1 MNDKVLMKGNE
12 AIAEAAIRAGCG
24 AYFGYPIT
32 PQNEITSYMAK
43 HMLDKG
49 RIFIQAESEVAAIN
63 MVYGASCAGT
73 RAMTSSSSPGISL
86 KQEGMSYA
94 AGADIPL
101 VVVNVVRGGPGLG
114 AIAPAQSDYF
124 QSTRGGGHGDYRC
137 IVLAPKSVQECAD
150 LTYLAFELSDTY
162 RMPAL
167 VLADGIIG
175 QMMEGVVLP
184 PELDAGQLPKRDWT
198 VGRMADRT
206 DVRESVNGDSRSRA
220 VHAARQISSL
230 DLVPEKLEAK
240 TKARFERYEI
250 VKDREIRF
258 ETSGG
263 QAGAVSAEGADLV
276 MVAYGTSARIARGA
290 QQLAAREG
298 IKLALFRPITLWPFP
313 AEALARFAGTGKPV
327 LTVEMSQGQLV
338 EDVKLAIL
346 SAAADLPGP
355 RPRIHLLGHSG
366 GVVPTEEEVF
376 AEAKAILA
384 EQRSRA

>member
-1 MNDKVLMKGNE
+1 MSGTEPQKVLMKGNE
-12 AIAEAAIRAGCG
+12 AIAEAALRAGCR

-32 PQNEITSYMAK
+32 PQNELIAYMAA
-43 HMLDKG
+43 HMMDRG
-49 RIFIQAESEVAAIN
+49 GVFIQAESEVAAIN
-63 MVYGASCAGT
+63 MVYGASAAGA

-86 KQEGMSYA
+86 KQEGISYA

-150 LTYLAFELSDTY
+150 LTYLAFELSDMY

-184 PELDAGQLPKRDWT
+184 PELDVRQLPKRDWT
-198 VGRMADRT
+198 VGGMAG
-206 DVRESVNGDSRSRA
+206 RERR
-220 VHAARQISSL
+220 HIRSL
-230 DLVPEKLEAK
+230 DLVPENLEAK

-250 VKDREIRF
+250 VKARELRF

-263 QAGAVSAEGADLV
+263 GGQAGEASAEGADLV

-313 AEALARFAGTGKPV
+313 AEALARFAGSGKPV

-346 SAAADLPGP
+346 SGAADLPGP
-355 RPRIHLLGHSG
+355 RPEIHLLGHSG

-376 AEAKAILA
+376 AKAKAILA
-384 EQRSRA
+384 THRSKA